1 MSPHGRSE
9 GRIHRNAKHGGF
21 LISPHGR
28 SEGRIHRNAKH
39 EGFLISPR
47 GRCEGRITV
56 MRSLELV

>member
-1 MSPHGRSE
+1 M
-9 GRIHRNAKHGGF
+9 
-21 LISPHGR
+21 SPHGR

-56 MRSLELV
+56 TRSLELV